1 MDELCA
7 EDIVQKECPETFEYA
22 ASTLQSGIPLSLP
35 ESLYQ
40 SQRLQCKKESGFR
53 KTARTCLML
62 IQEALFRHQWQRA
75 AELMRNYF
83 QTLEDTST
91 GERRLA
97 PEIIWRLGTE
107 ILLHHPNSDIDAM
120 NSFADRTK
128 NLGVRNYLKPPPTH
142 KAVYVY
148 FHILCAI
155 IDMKLTW
162 PPERR
167 KGIRPTGLEIVTFLV
182 MFYKGTVIFYN
193 CIGHLQIPVVLP
205 VLLASDNLYNYFRQA
220 SINLCQITKLPGVWD
235 PFILSYV
242 NLLEFYD
249 NYNGALEVL
258 NDYAYDSKFPPNP
271 NAHVYLYK
279 LLKRHH
285 APQKKLIGVLKILY
299 QLVPSHELMLEL
311 NSLLQKSNKEKHHKL
326 ALTVLFSLLDFVGW
340 KENAKV
346 WKRLKKQMKRAIKH
360 KHRDWITEE
369 WELRK
374 DWWPVF
380 HFSAYQAQKNLKKNE
395 DMAYKKATVARIL
408 LGKEQSYT
416 DVLSVQDKECLLQQI
431 PCSFKFCGKSSLGDS
446 GL

>member
-128 NLGVRNYLKPPPTH
+128 NLGVRNYLKVSLEH
-142 KAVYVY
+142 A
-148 FHILCAI
+148 FHLMVNGMVEDAYRDLSLAESWRYGHISASQEKVL
-155 IDMKLTW
+155 KL
-162 PPERR
+162 
-167 KGIRPTGLEIVTFLV
+167 IQA
-182 MFYKGTVIFYN
+182 YKGLLDYCNWVRKKATVSDSDDFS
-193 CIGHLQIPVVLP
+193 
-205 VLLASDNLYNYFRQA
+205 ASTALKDMHNYFRQA

-408 LGKEQSYT
+408 LGKGCKYFK
-416 DVLSVQDKECLLQQI
+416 SVYREEKTRRKAYAGTQLCVK
-431 PCSFKFCGKSSLGDS
+431 
-446 GL
+446 